1 MFRNAKNCIF
11 TVFAKDHLSF
21 PIYFAEFIFKTFKTH
36 YRNLWHHYFENTD
49 AVIFVVDSTDR
60 ERFDEAAEELHDLMK
75 DDRLRNAALLVLA
88 NKQDMPNAAN
98 PAEITDKFRLMDL
111 RSHEWYVQACSA
123 INGEGLVDG
132 LSWLAP
138 KVKANKKKF

>member
-11 TVFAKDHLSF
+11 TVFAKDHISF

-111 RSHEWYVQACSA
+111 RSQW
-123 INGEGLVDG
+123 
-132 LSWLAP
+132 
-138 KVKANKKKF
+138 

>member
-1 MFRNAKNCIF
+1 MSEYSSN
-11 TVFAKDHLSF
+11 
-21 PIYFAEFIFKTFKTH
+21 
-36 YRNLWHHYFENTD
+36 
-49 AVIFVVDSTDR
+49 R
-60 ERFDEAAEELHDLMK
+60 ERCDEAAEELHNLIK
-75 DDRLRNAALLVLA
+75 DDQLRNAALLVLA

-138 KVKANKKKF
+138 KVKEQKKKF